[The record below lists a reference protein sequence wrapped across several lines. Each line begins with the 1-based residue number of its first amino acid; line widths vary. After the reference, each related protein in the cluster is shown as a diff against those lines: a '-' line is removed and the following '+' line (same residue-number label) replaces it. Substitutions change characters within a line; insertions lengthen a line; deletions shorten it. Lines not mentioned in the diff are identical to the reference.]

1 MADFDFLETEFGI
14 SEKDLAKPESVY
26 DRLIIDIAN
35 QVTSD
40 LREATSKKARN
51 TGGLTQS
58 IAYVPNGKLSFQI
71 QADDYYKFID
81 EGVNPVGQNKFAT
94 PYQFKV
100 PWVASNH
107 AKALQ
112 QSYGYTSSH
121 AYASA
126 RVTKNKYGIEP
137 RNITD
142 SVINDKYLERI
153 ASDLAEAT
161 GLMFEVAFEKNTK

>member
-1 MADFDFLETEFGI
+1 MANFDFLETEFGI
-14 SEKDLAKPESVY
+14 SEKDIAKPESIY
-26 DRLIIDIAN
+26 DKLIIDIAN

-40 LREATSKKARN
+40 LRESTSKKARN

-58 IAYVPNGKLSFQI
+58 IAYVPNGKLSFEI

-94 PYQFKV
+94 PYQFKTPFV
-100 PWVASNH
+100 TENH

-153 ASDLAEAT
+153 ASDLAEVT
-161 GLMFEVAFEKNTK
+161 GLMFEVTFEKNTK

>member
-14 SEKDLAKPESVY
+14 PQNDIAKPENVY
-26 DRLIIDIAN
+26 DKLILEIAN
-35 QVTSD
+35 KVTSD

-71 QADDYYKFID
+71 EADDYYKFID
-81 EGVNPVGQNKFAT
+81 EGVNPVGQNKYQT

-100 PWVASNH
+100 PWVGSNH

-112 QSYGYTSSH
+112 QSYGFTPSH

-126 RVTKNKYGIEP
+126 RVTKNEYGIEP

-142 SVINDKYLERI
+142 SVINNEYLERI
-153 ASDLAEAT
+153 ANDLLEVT
-161 GLMFEVAFEKNTK
+161 GLMFEVVFEKNTK